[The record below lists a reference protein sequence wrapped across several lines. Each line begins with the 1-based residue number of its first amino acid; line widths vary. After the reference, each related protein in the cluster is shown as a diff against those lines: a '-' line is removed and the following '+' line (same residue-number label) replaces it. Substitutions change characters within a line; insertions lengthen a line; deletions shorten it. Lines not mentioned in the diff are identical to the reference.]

1 MDFVLKKDEI
11 YYPQVF
17 LKVFRHIIDDL
28 ESSFDDSDDTGD
40 PDEG

>member
-1 MDFVLKKDEI
+1 MDFVLKKDES
-11 YYPQVF
+11 YYLQDF
-17 LKVFRHIIDDL
+17 LKIVRHIIDNL